1 MAMDTMA
8 RCENLACLCEV
19 SGAEATCSGYCASPD
34 GQDPQQIRCNCGHAV
49 CHDAIETQLHG
60 AAGRESVS

>member
-1 MAMDTMA
+1 MALETMA

-19 SGAEATCSGYCASPD
+19 PAGQATCAAYCSSTD
-34 GQDPQQIRCNCGHAV
+34 GQDPQQIRCECGHAV
-49 CHDAIETQLHG
+49 CHDAIELQLHG